1 MKNGIAWVLAAVFG
15 LGAMTAAAADI
26 SLSGYGTV
34 GYSQSDQSYNYHR
47 FVNKQGTFKRDSV
60 LGVQMD
66 AKLSDDFGFT
76 LQGKVA
82 PSLKSETA
90 IDATISWAFL
100 SWRPTN
106 DWLVR
111 VGRIRVPIYLHSENM
126 DVGSTFDFA
135 RLPAEVYTSAQTTDG
150 DGIHIGKTWNMDVG
164 ELTLLGYHGSA
175 NTYYRFYRR
184 DNEPSLALA
193 SGAYYVPVKMTA
205 NGLVLTLQRDE
216 SIFRVTAHDTY
227 TKITD
232 NQTMPVTF
240 PYTQLP
246 LPTPPFPPGIGYYQ
260 TSNLIPGPGVLS
272 ENNIHSVAYTLGADV
287 AVGNGFRVTGEYVRR
302 DVRNVSS
309 GPDSQ
314 GGYLAVLKSV
324 GAWTPYISVARLESM
339 PRTRDLYNKVNNSTV
354 PVAVD
359 LALGAGAAAQLN
371 ASQRAGADGIMAY
384 DQTTWAL
391 GTSYRI
397 NPTSK
402 VKAEWARTQT
412 GDMSSLIDA
421 LPGGESGKKVVNVL
435 SFSYNFVF

>member
-1 MKNGIAWVLAAVFG
+1 MKKFIVWMLAATLG
-15 LGAMTAAAADI
+15 LYAMAAAAAVDV
-26 SLSGYGTV
+26 SFSGYGTV
-34 GYSQSDQSYNYHR
+34 GYTQSDQSYNYQR
-47 FVNKQGTFKRDSV
+47 FINQQGTFKRDSI

-82 PSLKSETA
+82 PSLKSESNV
-90 IDATISWAFL
+90 DATISWAFL

-135 RLPAEVYTSAQTTDG
+135 RLPAEVYNSAQTTDG
-150 DGIHIGKTWNMDVG
+150 DGIHIGKTWNLDAG

-184 DNEPSLALA
+184 DNEPSLALS

-240 PYTQLP
+240 PYVQ
-246 LPTPPFPPGIGYYQ
+246 FIPGVGYYQ
-260 TSNLIPGPGVLS
+260 VSNLMPGPGVS
-272 ENNIHSVAYTLGADV
+272 NENNIHTAAYTLGADV
-287 AVGNGFRVTGEYVRR
+287 AVGNGFRVMGEYVRR

-314 GGYLAVLKSV
+314 GGYIAVLKSV
-324 GAWTPYISVARLESM
+324 GAWTPYVSVARLESM

-354 PVAVD
+354 PAAVVGPE
-359 LALGAGAAAQLN
+359 LAAQLN